1 MLRPTHSS
9 GNRNLWSTCAALPA
23 LWVGLFASLIIQSG
37 CMDSNSFPL
46 QETMQLGG
54 NWQLLNDSLGS
65 VAAEIPGT
73 VHTDLLAAGLIH
85 NPFNAS
91 QERELRWIESETF
104 EYRCLFEVNAE
115 QLEHRAA
122 DLVFDGIDTHADIYL
137 NGHHIRRTSNM
148 FRSYRIP
155 VRKLIREGTNELKV
169 VFEPLQKVFEH
180 VYDSLD
186 YVYPA
191 DNDSLKLAPWVRK
204 AAYHFGW
211 DWAPRLVTRG
221 IWKPVRLE
229 FRSKGMLKESHYR
242 LISINDSLAEVQV
255 CALVMAF
262 RNGTFTLHFN
272 HKEHEVALPAGTH
285 WLCDTL
291 RIQNPKRWWPR
302 GYGEA
307 HRYPLEIKLGY
318 RGMTQDSIHLNMGLR
333 TVELVNEPDSIGTSF
348 YFKINGTP
356 VFAKGANY
364 VPQDVFLPRV
374 KDADYRN
381 LLKAAA
387 DAHMNML
394 RVWGGGV
401 YERDIFYEL
410 CDSLGIMVWQDFMFA
425 GTMYPG
431 SADFLQNAQLEAS
444 QQVNRLRK
452 HPSVVLW
459 CGNNEIE
466 VAWRNWGWQE
476 RYGYTEAHQQQLWAN
491 YERIF
496 HQLLPD
502 IVAENDPETPYVP
515 STPQRN
521 WGTAENF
528 NHGSMHY
535 WGVWHGRDPISA
547 YERNVGRFMVEY
559 GMQSY
564 PDIETLRPYIPDERM
579 FIGSPAFTD
588 RQKSYIGNAELRWHM
603 EALREKPAS
612 VEEFIEASQRV
623 QTHALTT
630 AIHAHM
636 AAKGHCMGTLFW
648 QLNDCWPGA
657 SWSVIDYHGRKKP
670 AYQAVQKAFSEEYR
684 HPQPATH

>member
-1 MLRPTHSS
+1 
-9 GNRNLWSTCAALPA
+9 
-23 LWVGLFASLIIQSG
+23 
-37 CMDSNSFPL
+37 
-46 QETMQLGG
+46 
-54 NWQLLNDSLGS
+54 
-65 VAAEIPGT
+65 
-73 VHTDLLAAGLIH
+73 
-85 NPFNAS
+85 
-91 QERELRWIESETF
+91 
-104 EYRCLFEVNAE
+104 
-115 QLEHRAA
+115 
-122 DLVFDGIDTHADIYL
+122 
-137 NGHHIRRTSNM
+137 M

-155 VRKLIREGTNELKV
+155 VRKLVREGTNELKV
-169 VFEPLQKVFEH
+169 VFEPLHEVLAN
-180 VYDSLD
+180 VYDTLD

-191 DNDSLKLAPWVRK
+191 DNDSLRLAPWVRK

-229 FRSKGMLKESHYR
+229 FRSKGLLKESQYR
-242 LISINDSLAEVQV
+242 VISINDSIAEIKV

-262 RNGTFTLHFN
+262 RNGTFSVHFN
-272 HKEHEVALPAGTH
+272 QKEHEVALPAATH

-291 RIQNPKRWWPR
+291 RIQNPKIWWPR

-307 HRYPLEIKLGY
+307 HRYPLDIKLGY
-318 RGMTQDSIHLNMGLR
+318 RGLTQDSIRLNMGLR

-348 YFKINGTP
+348 YFKINGKP

-364 VPQDVFLPRV
+364 VPQDVFLTRV
-374 KDADYRN
+374 KDTDYRR
-381 LLKAAA
+381 LLMAAA
-387 DAHMNML
+387 DANMNML

-401 YERDIFYEL
+401 YEQDIFYEL
-410 CDSLGIMVWQDFMFA
+410 CDSLGLMVWQDFMFA

-431 SADFLQNAQLEAS
+431 SNDFYQNVQLEAS

-466 VAWRNWGWQE
+466 VAWKNWGWQE
-476 RYGYTEAHQQQLWAN
+476 RYGYTEAHQQQLWAD

-496 HQLLPD
+496 HQLLPE
-502 IVAENDPETPYVP
+502 IVRENDPETPYVP
-515 STPQRN
+515 STPQSN
-521 WGTAENF
+521 WSKAENF

-547 YERNVGRFMVEY
+547 FEQNVGRFMVEY

-564 PDIETLRPYIPDERM
+564 PDIETLRPYIPDEKM
-579 FIGSPAFTD
+579 FIGSPAFTA

-603 EALREKPAS
+603 ESLGEKPAS

-623 QTHALTT
+623 QAHALTT
-630 AIHAHM
+630 AINAHM
-636 AAKGHCMGTLFW
+636 AVKEHCMGSLFW

-670 AYQAVQKAFSEEYR
+670 AYQAVQKAFSEEKPPSQY
-684 HPQPATH
+684 ATH